1 MSAYAAP
8 RVLSIPPGVPFL
20 ETLAD
25 ALLAGR
31 LVPGYAWDGDPLKL
45 ADATIY
51 VPTRRAARE
60 LRAVF
65 AARVGVRA
73 GTASAILPVIRPL
86 GDFDEDAVLFEDGA
100 SAILDLAPPIAPME
114 RLLALAPLVQ
124 AWKRRLPAHVAQLF
138 AEEVIVPSSLAD
150 AIWLA
155 RDLAALMDEIE
166 TEGVGWAG
174 LQGLVKDDLA
184 NWWQVTLEF
193 LAIVTTA
200 WPQVLEAIDRSNPA
214 AHRSAM
220 IDAETARLA
229 RNPPNGP
236 VVAAGST
243 GSIPATARLLAAI
256 ARLPSGAVVLPGL
269 DRRLDEASW
278 ERIGQS
284 TQPASAFGHPQYG
297 LKKLIAT
304 IGIARADVE
313 DLAPSPP
320 EDLAPPS
327 PLAARNLVVSEA
339 LRPAETTERWV
350 EAAAEVGQALA
361 DGALDGVALIEAANE
376 REEAIAIAV
385 ALRDAI
391 TGDDSHVALVT
402 SDRELARRV
411 ASELLRFGIQADDS
425 GGTPLARTRPGLL
438 LVQLLA
444 ALFTP
449 GDPVPLLA
457 LLKHPLFRLGRKRG
471 HVRGAV
477 EWIELVALRG
487 GTGRPDIAT
496 LSDEFERRLAD
507 LAGEQRKPFWLKRLS
522 DTDTGECRALIADL
536 GEAIAPLVAL
546 RGRAEAPM
554 ADLVAATV
562 AALEAIGRADDGG
575 LGKLYDGDAG
585 EGLVGFL
592 RNLAAAAGAMV
603 VEPREWE
610 AVVSALVS
618 GETVKPSAGSDPRVS
633 IWGALEARL
642 LSADLLV
649 VGGLNE
655 GTWPRKAEAD
665 RFMSRMMKTG
675 IDLEPPERRIG
686 LAAHD
691 FMMAMGARRLVL
703 TRAARAGDAP
713 AVPSRW
719 LQRLT
724 TLVGEA
730 PTMAMRMRGDRYLA
744 WGRQLDA
751 GPDVP
756 FVERPC
762 PVVPVEARPTSFSVT
777 EVETLRRD
785 PYAVYARRILD
796 LKPLDPL
803 VRDPGAAERGT
814 LFHDILHRFT
824 VSGVDPAADAALG
837 ALVDIAR
844 AAFDALALPVDVEAV
859 WWPRFMAMAPHI
871 LAFEKERAP
880 GIRGRHAEDRAGPTP
895 IGATGVTLS
904 GYADRI
910 DLRGGGLA
918 DILDYKTG
926 STPSKGQA
934 HTLLSPQL
942 ALEGALLKRGAFAG
956 AGRAEPA
963 DLLYVRLKPDG
974 QVVPDSI
981 LEFKR
986 ETRLAA
992 DLSEEAWAR
1001 LEKLVAHYLR
1011 PSTGYLSR
1019 ALPFRE
1025 GDTDGDYDHLARV
1038 LEWSAGADEAGG
1050 GEGEA

>member
-1 MSAYAAP
+1 MSAYAVP
-8 RVLSIPPGVPFL
+8 RVLSIPPGVSFL

-31 LVPGYAWDGDPLKL
+31 LVSGFSWDGDPLKL
-45 ADATIY
+45 ADVTIF

-65 AARVGVRA
+65 AARVGGMA
-73 GTASAILPVIRPL
+73 GATSAILPVIRPL
-86 GDFDEDAVLFEDGA
+86 GDFDEDAVLFEDGGA
-100 SAILDLAPPIAPME
+100 QALDLAPPIAPME
-114 RLLALAPLVQ
+114 RLMALAPLVQ

-138 AEEVIVPSSLAD
+138 AEEVVVPSSLAD

-166 TEGVGWAG
+166 TEGVGWTG

-193 LAIVTTA
+193 LSIVTTA

-220 IDAETARLA
+220 IDAEAERLL
-229 RNPPNGP
+229 RQPPRGP
-236 VVAAGST
+236 VIAAGST

-269 DRRLDEASW
+269 DRRLDAASW
-278 ERIGQS
+278 DLIGQS
-284 TQPASAFGHPQYG
+284 DQPASAFGHPQYG
-297 LKKLIAT
+297 LKKLLAT
-304 IGIARADVE
+304 IGISRADVE
-313 DLAPSPP
+313 DMAQPAP
-320 EDLAPPS
+320 
-327 PLAARNLVVSEA
+327 PLAARGLILSEA
-339 LRPAETTERWV
+339 LRPAETTEHWV
-350 EAAAEVGQALA
+350 EAKEAVDQSLA
-361 DGALDGVALIEAANE
+361 DGALDDIALIEAANE
-376 REEAIAIAV
+376 REEAVAIAV
-385 ALRDAI
+385 ALRNAI
-391 TGDDSHVALVT
+391 ENDDSHVALVT

-411 ASELLRFGIQADDS
+411 ASELLRFGIHADDS

-444 ALFTP
+444 AVFVP

-457 LLKHPLFRLGRKRG
+457 LLKHPLFRLGRRRG
-471 HVRGAV
+471 PVRGAV

-496 LSDEFERRLAD
+496 LGLEFEQRVRVLAE
-507 LAGEQRKPFWLKRLS
+507 EQRKPFWLKRLS
-522 DTDTGECRALIADL
+522 DADLEVCRALIAYL

-546 RGRAEAPM
+546 RGRPEAPM

-562 AALEAIGRADDGG
+562 AALEAIGRDEDGG
-575 LGKLYDGDAG
+575 LGKLYEGDAG
-585 EGLVGFL
+585 EGLIGFL
-592 RNLAAAAGAMV
+592 RNLASAAGDLV
-603 VEPREWE
+603 VEPGEWE
-610 AVVSALVS
+610 AIVSALLS

-675 IDLEPPERRIG
+675 IELEPPERRIG

-691 FMMAMGARRLVL
+691 FMMAMGAQRLVL

-724 TLVGEA
+724 TLVGEEA
-730 PTMAMRMRGDRYLA
+730 SKAMRTRGERYLA
-744 WGRQLDA
+744 WARQLDA
-751 GPDVP
+751 APDIP
-756 FVERPC
+756 FVERPY
-762 PVVPVEARPTSFSVT
+762 PAPPVEARPTSFSVT
-777 EVETLRRD
+777 EIETLRRD

-824 VSGVDPAADAALG
+824 VSGVDPSSDAALG
-837 ALVDIAR
+837 ALIDIAR

-871 LAFEKERAP
+871 LAFERERGP
-880 GIRGRHAEDRAGPTP
+880 GIRARHAEDRASPTP

-910 DLRGGGLA
+910 DIRGGGLA

-956 AGRAEPA
+956 AGKAEPA

-986 ETRLAA
+986 EIRLAS

-1001 LEKLVAHYLR
+1001 LEKLVAHYQK

>member
-1 MSAYAAP
+1 MSAPAAP
-8 RVLSIPPGVPFL
+8 RVLSIPAGVPFL
-20 ETLAD
+20 DTLTD
-25 ALLAGR
+25 LLMDGR
-31 LVPGYAWDGDPLKL
+31 LVPGFSWTGDPLSL

-60 LRAVF
+60 LRALF
-65 AARVGVRA
+65 SARVGARF
-73 GTASAILPVIRPL
+73 GTTAAILPVIRPL
-86 GDFDEDAVLFEDGA
+86 GDFDEDALLFEGDGPA
-100 SAILDLAPPIAPME
+100 ALDLAPPIAPME
-114 RLLALAPLVQ
+114 RLMALAPLVQ
-124 AWKRRLPAHVAQLF
+124 AWKRRLPAHVAALF
-138 AEEVIVPSSLAD
+138 AEEIVVPASLSD

-166 TEGVGWAG
+166 TEGVGWGG
-174 LQGLVKDDLA
+174 LQDLVRDDLA
-184 NWWQVTLEF
+184 NWWQVTLDF
-193 LAIVTTA
+193 LSIVTTA
-200 WPQVLEAIDRSNPA
+200 WPQVLEAIERTNPA

-220 IDAETARLA
+220 IDAEAARLT
-229 RNPPNGP
+229 RNPPPGP

-256 ARLPSGAVVLPGL
+256 ARLPTGAVVLPGL
-269 DRRLDEASW
+269 DKQLDTQSW
-278 ERIGQS
+278 ELIGQS
-284 TQPASAFGHPQYG
+284 SQPASAFGHPQYG

-304 IGIARADVE
+304 IGIAREEVAEPVV
-313 DLAPSPP
+313 P
-320 EDLAPPS
+320 EA
-327 PLAARNLVVSEA
+327 PLAARGFVVSEA

-350 EAAAEVGQALA
+350 ENRAAIAGALA
-361 DGALDGVALIEAANE
+361 AGALDGISLVEAANE

-391 TGDDSHVALVT
+391 VDEHSHVALVT

-411 ASELLRFGIQADDS
+411 ASELLRFGIVADDS

-471 HVRGAV
+471 AVRGIV

-487 GTGRPDIAT
+487 GTGRPDIVGLGA
-496 LSDEFERRLAD
+496 EFEVRLTA
-507 LAGEQRKPFWLKRLS
+507 LSEGRTPFWLQRLS
-522 DTDTGECRALIADL
+522 PSDIEACRDLIAAL
-536 GEAIAPLVAL
+536 EEALRPLAAL
-546 RGRAEAPM
+546 RGRSEASMAEF
-554 ADLVAATV
+554 VATTV
-562 AALEAIGRADDGG
+562 AALEAIGRDEAGG
-575 LGKLYDGDAG
+575 LASLYEGDAG
-585 EGLVGFL
+585 ERLVAFL
-592 RNLAAAAGAMV
+592 RSLSAAAGDLM
-603 VEPREWE
+603 VEPREWPDIV
-610 AVVSALVS
+610 AALIS
-618 GETVKPSAGSDPRVS
+618 GENVKPSIGSDPRVS
-633 IWGALEARL
+633 IWGTLEARL
-642 LSADLLV
+642 QTADLLV

-691 FMMAMGARRLVL
+691 FVMAMGAPRVVL

-719 LQRLT
+719 LQRLL
-724 TLVGEA
+724 TLVGEDA
-730 PTMAMRMRGDRYLA
+730 AKAMRGRGGLWLGWA
-744 WGRQLDA
+744 RQLDA
-751 GPDVP
+751 GTDVP
-756 FVERPC
+756 FIERPN
-762 PVVPVEARPTSFSVT
+762 PTPPLEARPRKFSVT

-785 PYAVYARRILD
+785 PYAVYAKRILD
-796 LKPLDPL
+796 LRPVDPL

-814 LFHDILHRFT
+814 LFHEILHRFT
-824 VSGVDPAADAALG
+824 VSGTDAFAETASD
-837 ALVDIAR
+837 ALVGIGR

-859 WWPRFMAMAPHI
+859 WWPRFLAMVPHI
-871 LAFEKERAP
+871 LAFERERAP
-880 GIRGRHAEDRAGPTP
+880 GIRSRHAEDRALRTE

-910 DLRGGGLA
+910 DLRGDGSA

-926 STPSKGQA
+926 TSPSKGQA
-934 HTLLSPQL
+934 HTLLAPQL
-942 ALEGALLKRGAFAG
+942 ALEGALLRRGAFVGAG
-956 AGRAEPA
+956 AAEPA
-963 DLLYVRLKPDG
+963 DLAYVRLKASG
-974 QVVPDSI
+974 EVVQESI
-981 LEFKR
+981 LEFKNER
-986 ETRLAA
+986 RLAA

-1001 LEKLVAHYLR
+1001 LEKLVAHYER
-1011 PSTGYLSR
+1011 PTTGYLSR

-1038 LEWSAGADEAGG
+1038 LEWSAGADEGS